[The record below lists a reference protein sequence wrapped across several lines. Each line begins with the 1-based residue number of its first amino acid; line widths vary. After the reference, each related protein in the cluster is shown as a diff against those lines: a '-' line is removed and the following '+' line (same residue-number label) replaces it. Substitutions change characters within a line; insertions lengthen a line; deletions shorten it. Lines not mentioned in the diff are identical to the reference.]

1 MDLNWHEGCEVWPRK
16 VRNVMTQCS
25 ILYVTPHRVGTQV
38 DALTSL
44 GFHVDKDQDLP
55 ATGALSAYHA
65 VIVHAHA
72 GRNLPMVAA
81 RLRAK
86 PHFGRRALLALVPD
100 EMADRDRREA
110 IHSGFDDTLPDTCGV
125 RDLAAAILRLLR
137 PFPEF
142 RCILRAPGGRRKA
155 A

>member
-1 MDLNWHEGCEVWPRK
+1 
-16 VRNVMTQCS
+16 MTQCS
-25 ILYVTPHRVGTQV
+25 ILYVTPQRDGTQV
-38 DALTSL
+38 DALTAL

-55 ATGALSAYHA
+55 ATWAVARYHV

-86 PHFGRRALLALVPD
+86 PHFGRRALLALVP
-100 EMADRDRREA
+100 EGMADRDRREA

-125 RDLAAAILRLLR
+125 RDLAAAILRRLR
-137 PFPEF
+137 PYPEF
-142 RCILRAPGGRRKA
+142 RCILRVPGGRRKA